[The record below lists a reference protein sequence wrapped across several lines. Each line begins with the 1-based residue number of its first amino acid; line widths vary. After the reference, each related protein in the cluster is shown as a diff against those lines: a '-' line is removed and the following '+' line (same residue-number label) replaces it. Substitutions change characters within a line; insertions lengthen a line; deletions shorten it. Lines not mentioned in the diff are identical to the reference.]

1 MVASCRQFSEW
12 RLEASAKRWTPIFQ
26 NTRCPLRLRVV
37 ILSPASL
44 AVLALLYAYLTIKT
58 GNRAGTN
65 FTLDPSRDT
74 LLGRGTD
81 CHISVPDPMCSR
93 VHAIISYEDDGWIVR
108 DQQSRNGTLVNGQKI
123 DGDTTLGDDHQV
135 QIGSYQF
142 DFHLS
147 DEPATADTDN
157 ISLTQTIVQDMPIA
171 VQQTN
176 QEVLAALPT
185 PDQVQEL
192 VLLYQLSIHLLGC
205 DDPEEVI
212 RIALGLLRERTKAA
226 VVGFLWVDDEDQL
239 QPKSVIPKEATDCV
253 RLSKSLTELVMRQGH
268 AIWVANQST
277 ASGNNPKSS
286 VTFADA
292 VCAPLVQKS
301 EGGERRT
308 IGAIHVYLRDGR
320 FRQSDFDFVIA
331 VANLATISLVRARS
345 QVSMRSDFQRLV
357 SASPGYDELVGD
369 SRPMQDLKTKIQR
382 VGAASGCVLIRGE
395 SGSGKELVARAIH
408 RSSPRADRPMMSVN
422 CAAIPHDLMES
433 QLFGHKAGAF
443 TSADRDHIGYFQQCD
458 LGTLFLDEIG
468 ELSLEGQA
476 KLLRILEGHPF
487 LPVGSNQE
495 VQVDVRVLAA
505 TNQDLQTYVREK
517 KFREDLYYR
526 LSVFELYV
534 PPLRDRGDDVD
545 LLINFFLDHYRKQ
558 RGRTQLELSE
568 AARTRLLEYRWP
580 GNVRQ
585 LRNVLDSAVVLAE
598 DDGIRPRDLGLR
610 DGGGDE
616 LDTLEIDRWEKKLII
631 EALKR
636 TDGNVPEAAKLLNIG
651 RATLYRKIEIYDI
664 QR

>member
-1 MVASCRQFSEW
+1 
-12 RLEASAKRWTPIFQ
+12 
-26 NTRCPLRLRVV
+26 
-37 ILSPASL
+37 
-44 AVLALLYAYLTIKT
+44 VLAHLYAYLTIKT

-65 FTLDPSRDT
+65 FTLDPSRNS

-93 VHAIISYEDDGWIVR
+93 VHAIITYEDDGWVVR
-108 DQQSRNGTLVNGQKI
+108 DQHSRNGTLVNGQKI
-123 DGDTTLGDDHQV
+123 DHEATLGDGHEL

-147 DEPATADTDN
+147 DEPATAATDD
-157 ISLTQTIVQDMPIA
+157 ISLTQTIVQDLPIA

-192 VLLYQLSIHLLGC
+192 VLLYQLTIHLLGC
-205 DDPEEVI
+205 EDPEEVI

-239 QPKSVIPKEATDCV
+239 RAKTVIPKEAADSI

-268 AIWVANQST
+268 AIWVANQS
-277 ASGNNPKSS
+277 AAESAKSS

-292 VCAPLVQKS
+292 VCAPLVQKTA
-301 EGGERRT
+301 EGERRT
-308 IGAIHVYLRDGR
+308 LGAIHVYLRDGR
-320 FRQSDFDFVIA
+320 FRQSDFDFIIA
-331 VANLATISLVRARS
+331 VANLATIALVRARS
-345 QVSMRSDFQRLV
+345 QLSMRSDFQRLV
-357 SASPGYDELVGD
+357 SASPGYDELIGE
-369 SRPMQDLKTKIQR
+369 SRPMQELKSKIKR
-382 VGAASGCVLIRGE
+382 VAAAPGCVLVRGE
-395 SGSGKELVARAIH
+395 SGVGKELVARAIH
-408 RSSPRADRPMMSVN
+408 RSSNRADRPMMSVN
-422 CAAIPHDLMES
+422 CAAIPHNLMES
-433 QLFGHKAGAF
+433 QLFGHKSGAF
-443 TSADRDHIGYFQQCD
+443 TGADRDHVGYFQQCD

-468 ELSLEGQA
+468 ELPLEGQA

-487 LPVGSNQE
+487 LPVGSTQE

-526 LSVFELYV
+526 LSVFELFI
-534 PPLRDRGDDVD
+534 PPLRERGDDLK
-545 LLINFFLDHYRKQ
+545 LLIDFFLDHYRTQ
-558 RGRTQLELSE
+558 RGRPQLDLTDP
-568 AARTRLLEYRWP
+568 ARKRLLEYRWP

-585 LRNVLDSAVVLAE
+585 LRNVIDSAVVLAE

-610 DGGGDE
+610 DGGADE
-616 LDTLEIDRWEKKLII
+616 LDTLEIDRWERKLII

-636 TDGNVPEAAKLLNIG
+636 TDGNVPDAAKLLNIG
-651 RATLYRKIEIYDI
+651 RATLYRKIEMHNI